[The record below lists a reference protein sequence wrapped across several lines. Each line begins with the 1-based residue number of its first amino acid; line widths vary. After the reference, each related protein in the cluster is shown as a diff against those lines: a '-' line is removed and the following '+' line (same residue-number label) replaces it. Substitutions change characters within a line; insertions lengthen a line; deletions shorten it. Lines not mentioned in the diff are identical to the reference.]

1 MTKRILAMTLCLALT
16 LLACACAASDVTV
29 SAPESTDNKGGNM
42 PPVSTMEQAGTSLPV
57 MQMSS
62 QPEPSD
68 EISKPTE
75 PTLPEERETTLE
87 KVLSFEIG
95 MDGVFE
101 YNFMFELDATEADVV
116 VPGTV
121 FSDGNGAFYHT
132 DDVWIVC
139 LNDGSRLP
147 YYTYQADPISLGW
160 GNDHLYVLYS
170 DRYVRQFDVSQGF
183 GNAELVKEILINSE
197 HVITPADKLIDNQGG
212 EPLLLFHSGE
222 MYTLDMQPIKEE
234 TLYVV
239 ESIEKSEQPS
249 VKRNADGLYVIRW
262 QEGIKQRYTVTEQGL
277 RVSESRTRSE
287 TGIAD
292 QYIYTAYSPD
302 GEIISRY
309 MYQRGFVSE
318 KQPCQITFEYAGE
331 VKTVTKYHARPT
343 TVGNHR
349 FDTALY
355 SRIWHEHDGTAYLL
369 VYFPDHGEI
378 YRIDPGYSDVQF
390 TTKETVDK

>member
-1 MTKRILAMTLCLALT
+1 
-16 LLACACAASDVTV
+16 
-29 SAPESTDNKGGNM
+29 
-42 PPVSTMEQAGTSLPV
+42 
-57 MQMSS
+57 
-62 QPEPSD
+62 
-68 EISKPTE
+68 
-75 PTLPEERETTLE
+75 
-87 KVLSFEIG
+87 

-101 YNFMFELDATEADVV
+101 YNFMFELDATEADVI

-121 FSDGNGAFYHT
+121 FSDGNGSFYHT

-170 DRYVRQFDVSQGF
+170 DGYVRQFDTSQGF
-183 GNAELVKEILINSE
+183 GNAELVKETFISSE
-197 HVITPADKLIDNQGG
+197 HAITHAVKLIDNQGR
-212 EPLLLFHSGE
+212 EPLLLLRNGE
-222 MYTLDMQPIKEE
+222 MYTLDMKPAKEE
-234 TLYVV
+234 PLYIV
-239 ESIEKSEQPS
+239 ESVEKSEQSS
-249 VKRNADGLYVIRW
+249 VKRNADGLYVIRR
-262 QEGIKQRYTVTEQGL
+262 QEGVKQGYTVTEQGL

-292 QYIYTAYSPD
+292 QYIYTAYSPE

-309 MYQRGFVSE
+309 MYQRGFISE
-318 KQPCQITFEYAGE
+318 KQPCEITFEYAGE

-343 TVGNHR
+343 TVGSHR
-349 FDTALY
+349 FDAALY
-355 SRIWHEHDGTAYLL
+355 SRLWHEQDGTAYLL
-369 VYFPDHGEI
+369 VYFPDRGEI

>member
-1 MTKRILAMTLCLALT
+1 M
-16 LLACACAASDVTV
+16 
-29 SAPESTDNKGGNM
+29 
-42 PPVSTMEQAGTSLPV
+42 
-57 MQMSS
+57 
-62 QPEPSD
+62 
-68 EISKPTE
+68 
-75 PTLPEERETTLE
+75 
-87 KVLSFEIG
+87 
-95 MDGVFE
+95 
-101 YNFMFELDATEADVV
+101 
-116 VPGTV
+116 
-121 FSDGNGAFYHT
+121 
-132 DDVWIVC
+132 
-139 LNDGSRLP
+139 
-147 YYTYQADPISLGW
+147 
-160 GNDHLYVLYS
+160 
-170 DRYVRQFDVSQGF
+170 
-183 GNAELVKEILINSE
+183 VKEILINSE

-318 KQPCQITFEYAGE
+318 KQPCEITFEYAGE

-355 SRIWHEHDGTAYLL
+355 SRIWHEQDGTAYLL
-369 VYFPDHGEI
+369 VYFPDRGEI